1 MKNFKLLETIAD
13 ISYIAGYN
21 QHYSGNSR
29 FDISEYIYWANEFEE
44 NHKYTDWTDK
54 DYMCLVEKF
63 VSQKLNESIA
73 LFE

>member
-29 FDISEYIYWANEFEE
+29 FDISEYIFWAKEFEE
-44 NHKYTDWTDK
+44 IYKYTDWDNK
-54 DYMCLVEKF
+54 NYINLIEEF
-63 VSQKLNESIA
+63 VGLKLNESIS
-73 LFE
+73 LFK